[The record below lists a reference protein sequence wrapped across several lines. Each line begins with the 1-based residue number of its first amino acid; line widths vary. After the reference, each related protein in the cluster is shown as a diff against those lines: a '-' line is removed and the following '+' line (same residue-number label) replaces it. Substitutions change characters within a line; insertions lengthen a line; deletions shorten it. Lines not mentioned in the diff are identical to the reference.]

1 VIPLINKL
9 DTFELVR
16 DKIAQILADEIAG
29 QVSQAGAN
37 ADAYRLHVYTE
48 RANPWNAWLFSEIE
62 QIDPTPFVN
71 VFYEADTFNRRS
83 GNIVESQETEAVYNF
98 DCYGLGI
105 GAETLA
111 GHLSADQAAAL
122 ESHRAAR
129 LVRNI
134 LMASEYTYLGLRALV
149 SERWVDRRVSF
160 PPPKDLQT
168 VQRVGVTRLV
178 LRVKFVE
185 YSPQYEPVDAE
196 LLHIELKRDTDGRV
210 LSVLEYAFTP

>member
-1 VIPLINKL
+1 MALLCCILSTTRSRRDPLINKL

-48 RANPWNAWLFSEIE
+48 RANPWDAWMFSEVE

-71 VFYEADTFNRRS
+71 VFYETDVFNRRS
-83 GNIVESQETEAVYNF
+83 GNIVESQETEAVYNL

-111 GHLSADQAAAL
+111 GHLSADRR
-122 ESHRAAR
+122 RA
-129 LVRNI
+129 
-134 LMASEYTYLGLRALV
+134 
-149 SERWVDRRVSF
+149 
-160 PPPKDLQT
+160 
-168 VQRVGVTRLV
+168 GV
-178 LRVKFVE
+178 
-185 YSPQYEPVDAE
+185 PQGRPFGAQH
-196 LLHIELKRDTDGRV
+196 LNGGRV
-210 LSVLEYAFTP
+210 HLSGHQGAS